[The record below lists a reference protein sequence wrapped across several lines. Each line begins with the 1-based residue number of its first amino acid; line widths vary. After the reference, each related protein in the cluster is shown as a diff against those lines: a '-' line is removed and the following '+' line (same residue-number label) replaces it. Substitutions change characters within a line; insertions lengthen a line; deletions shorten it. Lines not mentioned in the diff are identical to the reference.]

1 MTRPMPRFFMLRSC
15 SCADALAALVAVFAA
30 ALFVAA
36 AWWFAALGFGL
47 LAAVL
52 LGALAF
58 YAFGVLVALTA
69 PLWGLALGLL
79 YIAGLVLLMP
89 FYHLATQCFKTHR
102 AS

>member
-1 MTRPMPRFFMLRSC
+1 M
-15 SCADALAALVAVFAA
+15 LAALIAVLAVAI
-30 ALFVAA
+30 FVAA
-36 AWWFAALGFGL
+36 AWWFVALGFGL

-58 YAFGVLVALTA
+58 CAFGVLVALTA

-79 YIAGLVLLMP
+79 YILALLLLMP
-89 FYHLATQCFKTHR
+89 FYHLATQCFRTHK